1 MNNVTESIPTQSKVI
16 QPVRC
21 VVCNIDCN
29 SKDVFQKHISGKK
42 HLRNLQ
48 NQHNPSAAT
57 LKRSCNTINK
67 VSLPSQEL
75 EMKRQKLLNGGA
87 AVDSVRVCTVCNI
100 ACNGQEAFNDHL
112 SGKKHAAQVITLLSS
127 LAFSLIDSHLM
138 LVFLFCF
145 KIALL

>member
-1 MNNVTESIPTQSKVI
+1 
-16 QPVRC
+16 
-21 VVCNIDCN
+21 
-29 SKDVFQKHISGKK
+29 
-42 HLRNLQ
+42 
-48 NQHNPSAAT
+48 
-57 LKRSCNTINK
+57 
-67 VSLPSQEL
+67 
-75 EMKRQKLLNGGA
+75 MKRQKLLNGGA

-100 ACNGQEAFNDHL
+100 ACIGQEAFNDHL